1 MTNLTST
8 AFVIFLE
15 MSLWFLFV
23 DEEIPYLPC
32 LDGHPNALPE
42 KNDVARVLIIVEE
55 IKQDNQL
62 NKHVG
67 DNL

>member
-1 MTNLTST
+1 
-8 AFVIFLE
+8 